1 MNASQTTISF
11 VIPGQPV
18 GQGRPRFTTK
28 GRYPRAVDPPKSREY
43 KNLVKKLAYD
53 AYQGEPLD
61 GPIKIKM
68 IHYFEIPKSYSKK
81 RKKACLE
88 GIERPTKKPDIDN
101 VYKGIADAMSGI
113 IYQDDKQI
121 VEDTQEQWYS
131 LMPCVKVEVIQI

>member
-1 MNASQTTISF
+1 
-11 VIPGQPV
+11 
-18 GQGRPRFTTK
+18 
-28 GRYPRAVDPPKSREY
+28 
-43 KNLVKKLAYD
+43 
-53 AYQGEPLD
+53 
-61 GPIKIKM
+61 M

-131 LMPCVKVEVIQI
+131 LTPCVKVEVMQI